1 MMPKKVIDV
10 HFEWKGWFGK
20 HRIFLIWNAAPVCS
34 IWREKNNHTFSAVE
48 SSIVELKSVFL
59 RWLIEWSRVLG
70 TTSMT
75 SFTDLIDSL
84 PFYCNSLHRHPV

>member
-1 MMPKKVIDV
+1 MERLV
-10 HFEWKGWFGK
+10 WKAQDFP
-20 HRIFLIWNAAPVCS
+20 HLECCS
-34 IWREKNNHTFSAVE
+34 RLLNLEGKNNHTFSAVE